1 MQAMNN
7 AGIDTTAP
15 QGDSVPDTNTAK
27 SLNSCFKAWSGKGLQ
42 LLLIML
48 PKKDTLLYNQI
59 KQLGD
64 KRYGI
69 QTVCIGGP
77 DRFFNPDFKPWS
89 YFANVALKVNLKLMG
104 TNHVLNSPDVRG
116 QGPGSVS
123 GSGAL
128 GIISEGKTM
137 VLGIDVT
144 HPSPGSAENA
154 PSVAAMVASTDKV
167 LAQWPAALR
176 IQKIDTKTAE
186 TQKQKIGTNKAT
198 DAGNK
203 MKGARQEMVF
213 GVKGMFVDLL
223 DIWKSRNNS
232 YPENILIYRDGVS
245 ESQYAQVL
253 RDELQPLRDQC
264 AHTYPRDMTSRDLPR
279 FTMIVVGKRH
289 HTRFF
294 PILDPKNPRKAVKNS
309 TADDHGNP
317 EPGLVVDRA
326 ITSSHNFDFFLQSHA
341 AIKGTARPAHY
352 IVLADEIFTRIY
364 KPHGPRSLPGQCK
377 SIADVIQ
384 TLTHNMCYLYGRA
397 TRAVSYC
404 PAAFYADRACE
415 RARRYL
421 GGHFD
426 AVVDEGSMMGGV
438 GRPDAVDAVDA
449 DVAVHERLRGTM
461 FYI

>member
-1 MQAMNN
+1 MFTVNGHVLESPDLKYRGDVTIATKAKGSWNMRPIQPKRPDLVPKFREANKLRQWAWLVISKNGNVTNVHRERLRSFMQAMNN

-264 AHTYPRDMTSRDLPR
+264 AHTYPRDMTSRDL
-279 FTMIVVGKRH
+279 TLH
-289 HTRFF
+289 H
-294 PILDPKNPRKAVKNS
+294 
-309 TADDHGNP
+309 
-317 EPGLVVDRA
+317 DR
-326 ITSSHNFDFFLQSHA
+326 
-341 AIKGTARPAHY
+341 
-352 IVLADEIFTRIY
+352 
-364 KPHGPRSLPGQCK
+364 
-377 SIADVIQ
+377 
-384 TLTHNMCYLYGRA
+384 
-397 TRAVSYC
+397 
-404 PAAFYADRACE
+404 
-415 RARRYL
+415 RR
-421 GGHFD
+421 
-426 AVVDEGSMMGGV
+426 
-438 GRPDAVDAVDA
+438 
-449 DVAVHERLRGTM
+449 
-461 FYI
+461 